1 MTRDPRAYLA
11 DVIEAGQAIQDAVN
25 GISKVDNTLVWG
37 VIQSHLKP
45 LRAACIALTAE

>member
-11 DVIEAGQAIQDAVN
+11 DVIEAGQAIQNAVT

-37 VIQSHLKP
+37 VIQCHLKP
-45 LRAACIALTAE
+45 LRAACIALTAA